1 MLLPANGILS
11 CTKERAHWELADT
24 FSEMMYIL
32 LETDYREGKLDLDSG
47 MKRLKDL
54 SAYSLTH
61 AEIMVQREGV
71 ELLALAKFF
80 GLIGESRFH
89 KNRERL
95 YLLSEETFAY
105 QGQAEKIEREIKER
119 GKRTPP
125 KAKPQDLQHRLL

>member
-1 MLLPANGILS
+1 M
-11 CTKERAHWELADT
+11 KERAHWELADT